1 MSHDNVYGSAAMALL
16 GKGRLGMP
24 TKTQMKREIVSRS
37 ALSLLAAGIQFIEI
51 PRTYPTFD
59 NAFNHAFKKCGLDR
73 VYPHVF
79 GLVYSD
85 PQDLIDNSITH
96 TGYEIPFARWRREIH
111 EGRRRYE
118 LYLTDDA
125 DQDRLERGDDPQS
138 IVKEIISQDYGS
150 DDASPFAVWP
160 WTDFGKVMSNELI
173 AILRCILSGAQNP
186 SKVRAEGSVVCAE
199 PDTLCSS
206 MSLCACVGKSSLMG
220 ACAPYSAHRDCPSRS
235 WRRSPTRTAGS
246 RASSSWSP
254 RNATARAPMASI

>member
-1 MSHDNVYGSAAMALL
+1 MSLRAVSHDNVYGSAAMALL
-16 GKGRLGMP
+16 RKGRLGMP

-79 GLVYSD
+79 GLGYSD

-125 DQDRLERGDDPQS
+125 DQDRLEQGD
-138 IVKEIISQDYGS
+138 VKEIISQDYGF

-173 AILRCILSGAQNP
+173 AQNIALYPVRGAE
-186 SKVRAEGSVVCAE
+186 SKQS
-199 PDTLCSS
+199 
-206 MSLCACVGKSSLMG
+206 
-220 ACAPYSAHRDCPSRS
+220 
-235 WRRSPTRTAGS
+235 
-246 RASSSWSP
+246 
-254 RNATARAPMASI
+254 

>member
-1 MSHDNVYGSAAMALL
+1 
-16 GKGRLGMP
+16 MP
-24 TKTQMKREIVSRS
+24 TKTQMKREIVSRF

-79 GLVYSD
+79 GLGYSD

-125 DQDRLERGDDPQS
+125 DQDRLERGD
-138 IVKEIISQDYGS
+138 VKEIISQDYGF

-173 AILRCILSGAQNP
+173 AQNIALYPVKGAE
-186 SKVRAEGSVVCAE
+186 SKQS
-199 PDTLCSS
+199 
-206 MSLCACVGKSSLMG
+206 
-220 ACAPYSAHRDCPSRS
+220 
-235 WRRSPTRTAGS
+235 
-246 RASSSWSP
+246 
-254 RNATARAPMASI
+254 

>member
-16 GKGRLGMP
+16 RKGRLGMP

-37 ALSLLAAGIQFIEI
+37 ALSLLAAEIQFIEI

-173 AILRCILSGAQNP
+173 AQNIALYPVRGAE
-186 SKVRAEGSVVCAE
+186 SKQS
-199 PDTLCSS
+199 
-206 MSLCACVGKSSLMG
+206 
-220 ACAPYSAHRDCPSRS
+220 
-235 WRRSPTRTAGS
+235 
-246 RASSSWSP
+246 
-254 RNATARAPMASI
+254 

>member
-16 GKGRLGMP
+16 RKGRLGMP

-96 TGYEIPFARWRREIH
+96 IQAMKSRLQGGA
-111 EGRRRYE
+111 GRFMR
-118 LYLTDDA
+118 A
-125 DQDRLERGDDPQS
+125 G
-138 IVKEIISQDYGS
+138 VVMNFISLMTQTRIG
-150 DDASPFAVWP
+150 
-160 WTDFGKVMSNELI
+160 
-173 AILRCILSGAQNP
+173 LSGAMIP
-186 SKVRAEGSVVCAE
+186 RA
-199 PDTLCSS
+199 
-206 MSLCACVGKSSLMG
+206 
-220 ACAPYSAHRDCPSRS
+220 
-235 WRRSPTRTAGS
+235 
-246 RASSSWSP
+246 
-254 RNATARAPMASI
+254 

>member
-16 GKGRLGMP
+16 RKGRLGMP

-118 LYLTDDA
+118 L
-125 DQDRLERGDDPQS
+125 
-138 IVKEIISQDYGS
+138 ISQDYGS

>member
-1 MSHDNVYGSAAMALL
+1 
-16 GKGRLGMP
+16 MP

-37 ALSLLAAGIQFIEI
+37 ALSLLAAEIQFIEI

-79 GLVYSD
+79 GLGYSD

-138 IVKEIISQDYGS
+138 VVKEIISQDYGS

-173 AILRCILSGAQNP
+173 AQNIALYPVRGAE
-186 SKVRAEGSVVCAE
+186 SKQS
-199 PDTLCSS
+199 
-206 MSLCACVGKSSLMG
+206 
-220 ACAPYSAHRDCPSRS
+220 
-235 WRRSPTRTAGS
+235 
-246 RASSSWSP
+246 
-254 RNATARAPMASI
+254 